1 MQHPGFSLCGSSCC
15 TAQALDSWASVVA
28 AHGLSRG
35 VGLGCSKACAIFP
48 DQGSN
53 RCPLHWQA
61 DSYPPCHQGSRGHFS
76 IRLSVLSLTCSSSS
90 LYILDI
96 SLSSDLSIAKLHPFP
111 FPYCTHWKE
120 VKMCGTH
127 LRSKE
132 LCSRIFIGAEDLK
145 LLGILSY
152 AKLFFSPFVYL
163 FIFYLY

>member
-1 MQHPGFSLCGSSCC
+1 MPGLHCCLGLSLVAVNGGSSSLQHPGFSLCGSSCC

-96 SLSSDLSIAKLHPFP
+96 SLSSDLSIASIFSHSVRCLFTLFFK
-111 FPYCTHWKE
+111 K
-120 VKMCGTH
+120 V
-127 LRSKE
+127 
-132 LCSRIFIGAEDLK
+132 FIG
-145 LLGILSY
+145 I
-152 AKLFFSPFVYL
+152 
-163 FIFYLY
+163 